1 MQTFNGKRDEVN
13 MVTSMQ
19 LTGKDI
25 ESLKDVLVRYKEF
38 NELNED
44 LYGTYTKSSILVK
57 FQYRTGL
64 RIISYKSNPA
74 MIIWSE
80 ARNYSSKIR
89 AIIPFDY
96 LYTITDPGFFSEVI
110 FAFKSTLSIHLDIRR
125 FEYMAVLNETNEKIL
140 TAMVFQVKK
149 GILVMHLNLKDAI
162 NPTKPVELKKF
173 RMEDIK
179 DRVNIQNNIFDNKNR
194 IPINSADILMEI
206 SRKSYIQELSLFLVH
221 DSELAGYG
229 QITNHN
235 GKAFLVNF
243 GIVDRFRGMRLSKD
257 FLLAILKEAKDY
269 GFIELNLE
277 VRADNKRAVDL
288 YTSVG
293 FTISYNTATWV
304 YNEQEIPE

>member
-13 MVTSMQ
+13 MITSMQ

-25 ESLKDVLVRYKEF
+25 ESLKDVLLRYKEF

-64 RIISYKSNPA
+64 RIINYKSNPA

-96 LYTITDPGFFSEVI
+96 LYTITDPEFFSDVI
-110 FAFKSTLSIHLDIRR
+110 FAYKSTLSMHLDIRR

-149 GILVMHLNLKDAI
+149 GILVMHLNLQDAP

-173 RMEDIK
+173 RMEDII

-194 IPINSADILMEI
+194 IPINSADILMEV

-257 FLLAILKEAKDY
+257 FLLAILREAKDY
-269 GFIELNLE
+269 GITEVNLE

-288 YTSVG
+288 YTAVG
-293 FTISYNTATWV
+293 FTVSYNTSTWV